1 MEIAWHGGG
10 KIAVGSKL
18 GINTDNLPAVKMMTA
33 ERLILTM
40 IMTSVVLT
48 SVLLTSM
55 IVTSPLCGRR
65 WPRGW
70 TWFGITWNYWT
81 SIIVFDG
88 QLSGRSNQR
97 AILGDCRGG
106 ASSHY
111 QIRSCGNM
119 EKLSWYPFV
128 KIPPS
133 AQSLCWELNMASGK
147 LSSVSIGR
155 TAILFLT
162 HPLVGTV
169 EARGGATL
177 LAGVCLVPCRRG
189 RRPPLDGISAAPE
202 ARAAPSSVTCR
213 C

>member
-10 KIAVGSKL
+10 KIADGSKL

-40 IMTSVVLT
+40 IMTSV
-48 SVLLTSM
+48 LLTSM
-55 IVTSPLCGRR
+55 IVTSPLCGR
-65 WPRGW
+65 GADQEVGLG
-70 TWFGITWNYWT
+70 FGITWNYWT

-128 KIPPS
+128 KIP
-133 AQSLCWELNMASGK
+133 AQSLCWELNMASGDRL
-147 LSSVSIGR
+147 LSFSIGR

-162 HPLVGTV
+162 HP
-169 EARGGATL
+169 
-177 LAGVCLVPCRRG
+177 
-189 RRPPLDGISAAPE
+189 
-202 ARAAPSSVTCR
+202 
-213 C
+213 